1 MSFKSESLFSAV
13 RWYIHVNYFF
23 SSTSYLAD
31 FHIQDFFWGWF
42 IFETAYSY
50 ITFLLM
56 WIRSLQSFPIAFSN
70 AWQNAKPKRR
80 KLWNVLLKAFKLHLF
95 LNNKVRSS
103 FKYSLVKVMKS
114 NKKKYILTMNFTV
127 YILKFWIE
135 NLYHT

>member
-31 FHIQDFFWGWF
+31 FLIQDFFWGWF

-80 KLWNVLLKAFKLHLF
+80 KLWNVLLKAFKLHSF
-95 LNNKVRSS
+95 LNNKVHSS
-103 FKYSLVKVMKS
+103 LKYSLVKVMKS